1 MTGTLMEVQVHM
13 APNREMPPL
22 KSPDPSYASSCL
34 SESHPKFLPGP
45 AGSSMAFPEPFCR
58 LPASS
63 LPPWTGQAGTY
74 LEAFAV
80 SVPQVVCTAPTSL
93 HSSLIS
99 RVTSAGRPVL
109 TSRLIQ
115 QPPRCPAPLRL

>member
-1 MTGTLMEVQVHM
+1 
-13 APNREMPPL
+13 
-22 KSPDPSYASSCL
+22 
-34 SESHPKFLPGP
+34 
-45 AGSSMAFPEPFCR
+45 MAFPEPFCR

-115 QPPRCPAPLRL
+115 

>member
-1 MTGTLMEVQVHM
+1 MTGTPMEVQVHM

-45 AGSSMAFPEPFCR
+45 AGSSMAFPKPFCR

-80 SVPQVVCTAPTSL
+80 SVPQVVCTAPTSAPTSL

-115 QPPRCPAPLRL
+115 